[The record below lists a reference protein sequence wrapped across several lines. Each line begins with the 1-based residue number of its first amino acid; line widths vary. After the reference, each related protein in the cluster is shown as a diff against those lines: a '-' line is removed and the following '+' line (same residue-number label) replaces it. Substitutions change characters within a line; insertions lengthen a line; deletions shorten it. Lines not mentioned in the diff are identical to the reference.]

1 MKTIHIFPNNDH
13 SIGWRGLNDKRRL
26 ASTLQQEI
34 TVDFL
39 VIGAGLAGLAA
50 ARRLAENRPDACIA
64 LVDAERVGEGTH
76 ARNSGFAIDVPHN
89 TSSMLL
95 DQAHAQRHLRLARAA
110 IDFLEQQVKAY
121 GINCEWEQAGKFHA
135 AVSPQGVE
143 TILRPTQKLLDVL
156 HEPYEWLD
164 RSTLEKKVGFN
175 HFHAAIYT
183 PGTVLLNPR
192 ALTQGLVDNLPA
204 NVDVYENSPI
214 TSITYGTAQTK
225 AQTPAGSVMAHQVVI
240 AVNAFAEQFGV
251 LKNRLIPIAAH
262 ASLTR
267 PLTEPEQQALQ
278 GLKTWGITPANAFV
292 GITMRRTPDQRILIR
307 QNMAYA
313 PDLHSDGQHKATV
326 AQQHQRLFSERFPML
341 PNVTIQHTWKGIMCV
356 SANMAPG
363 FGELMPNVF
372 SAVCHNGIG
381 LTSGT
386 ISGMLAADL
395 MTQRDNPLL
404 EDIAALGLPTQLPP
418 RPLLDMGVRSKLAW
432 EAWQYRA
439 EL

>member
-1 MKTIHIFPNNDH
+1 MKTIHIFPDNDH
-13 SIGWRGLNDKRRL
+13 SIGWQGSRDKRHL
-26 ASTLQQEI
+26 ASTLQQDI

-50 ARRLAENRPDACIA
+50 ARRLAENRPEARIA

-89 TSSMLL
+89 TSSMLV

-110 IDFLEQQVKAY
+110 IDFLEQQVKEH
-121 GINCEWEQAGKFHA
+121 GINCEWERAGKFHA
-135 AVSPQGVE
+135 AVSQQGVE
-143 TILRPTQKLLDVL
+143 TILRPSQKLLDAL
-156 HEPYEWLD
+156 QEPYEWLD
-164 RSTLEKKVGFN
+164 RSALEKKVGFN
-175 HFHAAIYT
+175 HFQAAIYT

-192 ALTQGLVDNLPA
+192 ALTQGLVDHLPEK
-204 NVDVYENSPI
+204 VELYENSPI
-214 TSITYGTAQTK
+214 TSITYDTTQTK
-225 AQTPAGSVMAHQVVI
+225 AQTPAGSVIAHQVVI

-267 PLTEPEQQALQ
+267 PLTESEQQELQ

-292 GITMRRTPDQRILIR
+292 GITMRRTPDQRLLIR

-313 PDLHSDGQHKATV
+313 PDLQSDGQHKATV

-363 FGELMPNVF
+363 FGELMPNVV

-386 ISGMLAADL
+386 VSGMLAADL
-395 MTQRDNPLL
+395 LTQRDNPLL
-404 EDIAALGLPTQLPP
+404 EDIAALGLPMQLPP

-432 EAWQYRA
+432 EAWQHRA

>member
-1 MKTIHIFPNNDH
+1 MKTIEIFPDNDQ
-13 SIGWRGLNDKRRL
+13 SIGWRGLSEKRHL
-26 ASTLQQEI
+26 ASTLQQDI
-34 TVDFL
+34 TVDYL
-39 VIGAGLAGLAA
+39 IIGAGLAGLAA
-50 ARRLAENRPDACIA
+50 ARRLAENRPEARIA

-95 DQAHAQRHLRLARAA
+95 DQAQAQRHVRLARAA

-135 AVSPQGVE
+135 AVSQQGVE
-143 TILRPTQKLLDVL
+143 TILRPTQKLLDAL
-156 HEPYEWLD
+156 NEPYEWLD
-164 RSTLEKKVGFN
+164 RAALEKKVGFN
-175 HFHAAIYT
+175 HFQAAIYT

-192 ALTQGLVDNLPA
+192 ALTQGLVDNLPE
-204 NVDVYENSPI
+204 NIEVYENSPI
-214 TSITYGTAQTK
+214 TSIMYGLDMTK

-240 AVNAFAEQFGV
+240 AVNAFAEQFGL

-267 PLTEPEQQALQ
+267 PLTDSEQRELQ

-292 GITMRRTPDQRILIR
+292 GITMRRTPDQRLLIR

-313 PDLHSDGQHKATV
+313 PDLRSDGQHKATV

-363 FGELMPNVF
+363 FGELMPNVV

-386 ISGMLAADL
+386 VSGMLAADL
-395 MTQRDNPLL
+395 LTQRNNPLL

-418 RPLLDMGVRSKLAW
+418 RPLLEMGVRSKLAW
-432 EAWQYRA
+432 EAWQHRA